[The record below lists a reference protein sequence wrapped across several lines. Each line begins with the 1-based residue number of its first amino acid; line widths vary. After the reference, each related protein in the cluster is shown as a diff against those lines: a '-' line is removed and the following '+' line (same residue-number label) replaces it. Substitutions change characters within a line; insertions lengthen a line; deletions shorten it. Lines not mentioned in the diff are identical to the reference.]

1 MLGFKITLF
10 TITCTEAINSLLLL
24 RHAKWCKK
32 RRAKHAS
39 RAVLGSTHWSMAFS
53 FFKKSDKGDRAD
65 KTDTQ
70 KQGVP
75 PDARKEET
83 HVGPRYYD
91 LKVKDI
97 VQETRDA
104 ISIVFEHPSGGKIN
118 YKPGQFLTL
127 IATVA
132 GKEVRRAYSL
142 CSSPFVDQDLA
153 VTVKRVEQGLMSNW
167 LPDNLAKGSSLRVM
181 EPMGQFTSTYEKTN
195 KRHVI
200 MFAGGSGITPM
211 MSIIKSLLSQEP
223 DSICSLIYCNRDEHS
238 IIFRQALDHLQ
249 TTDEGRLHVIH
260 ILDQA
265 PMNWQG
271 YSGLLNHEMLTR
283 LFERIPDWGISKTVY
298 LMCGPEGMMKN
309 VESLLRV
316 RNIPMDKVFKES
328 FVQGTIDK
336 EKKTDE
342 TTASASKE
350 REVTIRY
357 DGQEFKVMV
366 PPHKAILE
374 TALDAGIDLPYSCQ
388 SGLCTAC
395 RGKCLSGKVK
405 LDEEDGLSKS
415 EREQGYVLTCV
426 GHPLT
431 DDVVIEIG

>member
-1 MLGFKITLF
+1 M
-10 TITCTEAINSLLLL
+10 
-24 RHAKWCKK
+24 
-32 RRAKHAS
+32 
-39 RAVLGSTHWSMAFS
+39 
-53 FFKKSDKGDRAD
+53 
-65 KTDTQ
+65 
-70 KQGVP
+70 
-75 PDARKEET
+75 
-83 HVGPRYYD
+83 
-91 LKVKDI
+91 KVKDI
-97 VQETRDA
+97 VQETQDA
-104 ISIVFEHPSGGKIN
+104 ISIVFEHPAVGKIN
-118 YKPGQFLTL
+118 YKSGQFLTL
-127 IATVA
+127 ISQIN
-132 GKEVRRAYSL
+132 GKETRRAYSL

-153 VTVKRVEQGLMSNW
+153 VTVKRVDQGLMSNW
-167 LPDNLAKGSSLRVM
+167 LPDNLAKGGTIRVM
-181 EPMGQFTSTYEKTN
+181 EPMGQFTSHYAATN

-223 DSICSLIYCNRDEHS
+223 NSICSLIYCNRDEHS
-238 IIFRQALDHLQ
+238 IIFRQALEQMQ
-249 TTDEGRLHVIH
+249 TKDEGRLHVIH
-260 ILDQA
+260 VLDKA

-283 LFERIPDWGISKTVY
+283 LFERIPDWGRENTTY

-336 EKKTDE
+336 EKKDD
-342 TTASASKE
+342 APADSAEKT